1 MKLIVTVV
9 DDKDVHNVMTE
20 LTDHKIGVTCVSSTG
35 GLIMP
40 GNSTLLIGADERD
53 VPQVQAII
61 AELARVRDSY
71 APYAYVYAADIPLT
85 SMTKVQVGGFLSF
98 VLDVVHFEQV

>member
-9 DDKDVHNVMTE
+9 DDKDVHNVMAA
-20 LTDHKIGVTCVSSTG
+20 LTDRKIGVTCISSTG
-35 GLIMP
+35 GFIVP
-40 GNSTLLIGADERD
+40 GNSTLLIGAEEQD

-71 APYAYVYAADIPLT
+71 APYAHVYAADMSLT
-85 SMTKVQVGGFLSF
+85 SLIEVQVGGFLTF
-98 VLDVVHFEQV
+98 VLDIVHFEQV